1 MISIRECVTKAD
13 LRKVKDKHISFV
25 SKEVEKRIDFYINLF
40 ESINSFSTGTKEIT
54 IKNAVNKFIHVK
66 QYNPFIKIIFADQKK
81 FDETKYLNLKKTLL
95 FKAAAQNINL
105 VIEKLKKL
113 KSKYKLIIGLD
124 LSLASQ
130 IKLDYYNNLR
140 DIYFEPIDFLLKK
153 IFDYEEWFENIAP
166 DKDWGPYQL
175 TQSLGIK
182 VCSYCNRQ
190 YTFSLSKGKNKITR
204 PELDHFLPKNEHPL
218 LALSFFNLIPS
229 CTICNRDCKGKVS
242 FSYIDYFSPY
252 EINPKHELLK
262 FDYIPTSYLGS
273 IGETNE
279 IKVFVKN
286 DGAKLEPGLKN
297 KLDNTSKIFEHNTII
312 NEHKDVVQEIIRK
325 RHISNDSYIQ
335 SLQKA
340 FPEAKL
346 TLEEAYRLA
355 YGNFYDEK
363 EFNKRPLA
371 KLTKDIAISIGAIK
385 KSTKK

>member
-1 MISIRECVTKAD
+1 MISIRECVTDID
-13 LRKVKDKHISFV
+13 LQKIKDKHINFV

-40 ESINSFSTGTKEIT
+40 NSINSFSTGTKEIT
-54 IKNAVNKFIHVK
+54 IKIAVNKFIHVK
-66 QYNPFIKIIFADQKK
+66 QYHPFIKIIFADQKK
-81 FDETKYLNLKKTLL
+81 FDTTKYLNLKKTLL
-95 FKAAAQNINL
+95 FKAEAQNINL

-113 KSKYKLIIGLD
+113 KSKFKLIIGLD
-124 LSLASQ
+124 LSLPSQ
-130 IKLDYYNNLR
+130 IKLNYYNYLR
-140 DIYFEPIDFLLKK
+140 DVYFKPINFLLKK

-190 YTFSLSKGKNKITR
+190 YTFSLSKGLKKITR

-242 FSYIDYFSPY
+242 FSYTDYLSPY
-252 EINPKHELLK
+252 EPNPKHELLK
-262 FDYIPTSYLGS
+262 YDYMPTSYLGS
-273 IGETNE
+273 IGETDE
-279 IKVFVKN
+279 IKVFIKN
-286 DGAKLEPGLKN
+286 NGARLEPRLKN

-312 NEHKDVVQEIIRK
+312 NEHKDIVQEIIRK

-340 FPEAKL
+340 FPGAKL
-346 TLEEAYRLA
+346 SLEEAYRLA

-363 EFNKRPLA
+363 EFSKRPLA
-371 KLTKDIAISIGAIK
+371 KLTKDIAISIGALK
-385 KSTKK
+385 KY